1 MTVDVFNSIAK
12 QYGDQSLP
20 DNEKWKSLMSFSI
33 AGSSYP
39 IDFATRFQDNMAYY
53 VENASFGSGF
63 LLLEPPHSDLEVL
76 VGKKQTCC
84 FIPIE
89 YVVDVAFRYL
99 QTEESGGN

>member
-1 MTVDVFNSIAK
+1 MTVAVFNSIAK

-39 IDFATRFQDNMAYY
+39 IAYY
-53 VENASFGSGF
+53 VENAPFGSGF

-99 QTEESGGN
+99 QTEEPGGN